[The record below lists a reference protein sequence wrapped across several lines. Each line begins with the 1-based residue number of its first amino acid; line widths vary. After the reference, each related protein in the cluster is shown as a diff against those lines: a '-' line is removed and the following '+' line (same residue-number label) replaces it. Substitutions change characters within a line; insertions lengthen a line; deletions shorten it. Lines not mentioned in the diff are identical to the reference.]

1 LTGAAIRVG
10 FDLDMTLVDSRPG
23 IAATYRELSAR
34 TGVYVDADLAVS
46 RLGPP
51 LAHEMAHWFPPE
63 RVTEA
68 INGYRALY
76 PEYAIA
82 PCRPLP
88 GAAGSLAAVH
98 AHRGLTYVVTAK
110 LAALARLHLD
120 HLDLHPDELIGDVWA
135 DGKAAALRAR
145 SVDVYVGDHTADM
158 AAACS
163 AGAVAVGV
171 TTGPCNA
178 DELRTAGAHV
188 VLADLTGFPGWLDAH
203 IGPISVGPAAPGD

>member
-1 LTGAAIRVG
+1 LTDVVIRVG
-10 FDLDMTLVDSRPG
+10 FDLDMTLIDSRPG

-34 TGVYVDADLAVS
+34 TGVPIDADLVVS

-51 LAHEMAHWFPPE
+51 LAHEMVHWFPPE
-63 RVTEA
+63 RVAEA
-68 INGYRALY
+68 VDAYRTLY

-82 PCRPLP
+82 PCRLLP
-88 GAAGSLAAVH
+88 GAAESLAAVR
-98 AHRGLTYVVTAK
+98 AHGGLTYVVTAK
-110 LAALARLHLD
+110 LGTLARLHLN

-135 DGKAAALRAR
+135 DGKKAALRSR

-158 AAACS
+158 SAARG

-171 TTGPCNA
+171 TTGPCPA

-188 VLADLTGFPGWLDAH
+188 VLADLTGFPAWLDAH
-203 IGPISVGPAAPGD
+203 IGPIPVGTAAPGD

>member
-1 LTGAAIRVG
+1 MTDAVIRVG

-34 TGVYVDADLAVS
+34 TGVYVDADVVVS

-63 RVTEA
+63 RVGEA
-68 INGYRALY
+68 VAGYRALY
-76 PEYAIA
+76 PEYAIG
-82 PCRPLP
+82 PSRLLP
-88 GAAGSLAAVH
+88 GAGESLAAVQ
-98 AHRGLTYVVTAK
+98 ARGGFTYVVTAK
-110 LAALARLHLD
+110 LAALAQLHLD
-120 HLDLHPDELIGDVWA
+120 HLGLHPDELVGDVWA

-158 AAACS
+158 AAARS

-171 TTGPCNA
+171 TTGPCPA

-203 IGPISVGPAAPGD
+203 IGRIPVGPAAPGD